1 MKQEPFPGTLERV
14 KGKYYMTDEQEEWI
28 RKWYPELKN
37 EKLIRLTGMTHS
49 TLHRFARQFG
59 LTKTEKALKRIW
71 KQSAKKIKRKCEKNG
86 YYDSM
91 RGKRPSEAC
100 YKAYQE
106 YLHSDRYLHPLKIQK
121 KRNPRKYREAMKR
134 KSEERKALIRREK
147 ARVIYGLPMKTKMY
161 RMVTIKPYTKRQTA
175 HRHSAL
181 KRGYIL
187 MIECHEGSG
196 ERWNIYYDQDT
207 QRAPIFERNCIKDGF
222 KFLEYTE

>member
-1 MKQEPFPGTLERV
+1 MKPYPNKKPAHAGNRYELDAEQLEWFMMWFP
-14 KGKYYMTDEQEEWI
+14 
-28 RKWYPELKN
+28 
-37 EKLIRLTGMTHS
+37 
-49 TLHRFARQFG
+49 
-59 LTKTEKALKRIW
+59 KTENAKVARAMGVSMSTMHRLARLYGLKKSKSGLHQIMRR
-71 KQSAKKIKRKCEKNG
+71 QAKVANRTKERNG
-86 YYDSM
+86 YYASL
-91 RGKRPSEAC
+91 RGRKPSEAC
-100 YKAYQE
+100 RRDYQE
-106 YLHSDRYLHPLKIQK
+106 YLKSDRYKHPLHILKE
-121 KRNPRKYREAMKR
+121 RNPWKYVMRLKAV
-134 KSEERKALIRREK
+134 SAHRKALIRREK